1 MEEIEMIF
9 RIDKVTGEE
18 IAVFPYVIGT
28 LAFDSVGAYVH
39 KGQHFPVDYAT
50 TMEFTVPMDYPDKCD
65 LYHELVQIYEN
76 SLGGE
81 PPLKIKIVKRRNY
94 DRYLKVYYDE
104 QKRLRQKDS

>member
-18 IAVFPYVIGT
+18 IAIFPYTIGT

-50 TMEFTVPMDYPDKCD
+50 TMEFTEPMENPEQCA
-65 LYHELVQIYEN
+65 LYKELKQIYEVL
-76 SLGGE
+76 LGGE
-81 PPLKIKIVKRRNY
+81 PPLKIKLVKKRNY